1 MAKISRFIVIW
12 HDKGNCDIASAEV
25 EARSVHEAIVL
36 SYHGLNQKQFAEVQ
50 EEAVGITAAEVNDE

>member
-1 MAKISRFIVIW
+1 MKKFFVIW
-12 HDKGNCDIASAEV
+12 HDKGNCDIASVEV

-50 EEAVGITAAEVNDE
+50 EEAVGITAQEVTE